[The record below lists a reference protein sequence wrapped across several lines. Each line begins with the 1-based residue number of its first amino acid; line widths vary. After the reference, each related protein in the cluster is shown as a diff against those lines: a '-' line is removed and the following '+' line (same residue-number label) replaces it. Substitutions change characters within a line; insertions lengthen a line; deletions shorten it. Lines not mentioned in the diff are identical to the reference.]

1 MIANQ
6 LQRWTTAAS
15 LRVAR
20 ETFSNAR
27 TGAPDLYYK
36 RISRKL
42 PIKMQDFQHWLCP
55 WECPM
60 QSEWLAVRWHKTSH
74 GMDWQCLQLAGY
86 KGLSVAVRLI
96 SVGCRAVGLWLIPT
110 RLPRRMHALHS
121 SCLLAIVFLQ
131 RMGCRC

>member
-6 LQRWTTAAS
+6 LQPWTTAAS

-42 PIKMQDFQHWLCP
+42 PIKMQDFQ
-55 WECPM
+55 
-60 QSEWLAVRWHKTSH
+60 RW
-74 GMDWQCLQLAGY
+74 
-86 KGLSVAVRLI
+86 
-96 SVGCRAVGLWLIPT
+96 
-110 RLPRRMHALHS
+110 
-121 SCLLAIVFLQ
+121 
-131 RMGCRC
+131 